1 MNFTFNVQAM
11 TCMLVFITL
20 VNDAVRWSTLGII
33 MKDAMSL
40 VLSGLALLM
49 LLKAF
54 IITILIS
61 MFTDLLISTM
71 LTQQKIKELSFKQDP
86 FAVQ

>member
-1 MNFTFNVQAM
+1 
-11 TCMLVFITL
+11 
-20 VNDAVRWSTLGII
+20 